1 MAACVDALMEM
12 KMKPFELCRL
22 ICAELSLE
30 SSDDQK
36 PKEIVA
42 LANQK
47 LNREPALSSSSG
59 ETMTV
64 KEEAQ
69 AVRQAIRDR
78 PPSFWGEQKVAGN
91 SSPEAFV
98 TRLLLKPPSAGGFCS
113 AVAIKRLKNKC
124 IDMKTCFSHGA
135 LTIDGFPVLPSPG
148 QYSTLDNEIKSVT
161 LLFSTK
167 RPSTKFS
174 HCVFMVSSRE
184 QLGGGASLLWCKAN
198 KCSARFVSLLT
209 PKFCLVAFYNHAGPE
224 SEAKTL
230 GLFEEVRLEAG
241 GASR

>member
-1 MAACVDALMEM
+1 
-12 KMKPFELCRL
+12 
-22 ICAELSLE
+22 
-30 SSDDQK
+30 
-36 PKEIVA
+36 
-42 LANQK
+42 
-47 LNREPALSSSSG
+47 
-59 ETMTV
+59 MTV

-69 AVRQAIRDR
+69 AVRQAIRDL
-78 PPSFWGEQKVAGN
+78 PPSFWGETKVSGN

-113 AVAIKRLKNKC
+113 AVASKRLKNKC
-124 IDMKTCFSHGA
+124 IDFKSIFIHGA
-135 LTIDGFPVLPSPG
+135 LDIDGFPVLPPPG
-148 QYSTLDNEIKSVT
+148 QYSTVENELKTVAS
-161 LLFSTK
+161 LFSTK
-167 RPSTKFS
+167 QNSTKFS

-184 QLGGGASLLWCKAN
+184 HLGGGASLLWCRAN

-241 GASR
+241 GASK